1 MTLFERLQQEWQSG
15 LRPSVFPERLPVDEY
30 GLAAVG
36 GALLPELVVEAYSK
50 GYFPWTGRHPVPWY
64 SPDPRLILRPH
75 EFYASSSLKKLS
87 RKGRYRVGQTR
98 YDFTQSLNRSRG

>member
-50 GYFPWTGRHPVPWY
+50 GYFPWTGRHPVPG
-64 SPDPRLILRPH
+64 H
-75 EFYASSSLKKLS
+75 QSSAN
-87 RKGRYRVGQTR
+87 
-98 YDFTQSLNRSRG
+98 QSDNDAYNGG